1 MATRLR
7 ITAGASSRWPQP
19 PLPEASA
26 MRQLRRGALAPPS
39 LVTRVRI
46 APRCLVLTLVVAGH
60 VTASRAQAPATA
72 DSGVAAR
79 YVKREILIAMRDGT
93 KLFTAIYT
101 PRDSARRYPILL
113 MRTPYGVAPYGAA
126 AYPSAL
132 GPWKAIQDDGYI
144 FVNQD
149 VRGRY
154 MSEGYY
160 QFMTPHIP
168 VKRGPKDVDE
178 SSDTYDTIDWLV
190 RNVAGN
196 NGRVGTWGNSA
207 PGFFVAAGLPDAH
220 PAHRAA
226 YPSAP
231 MIDWYLGDDRHH
243 NGALTLAQTFNFL
256 SGFDQPRSGP
266 IAAYPQ
272 RPDFRTSDGYNF
284 HLRSGP
290 TKNLSQRQLF
300 GKVAFWDSIMAH
312 PNYDAYWQRRSI
324 WKHEKNIKPAV
335 LTVGGWYDAEDPYGP
350 LRLNQSLEELSA
362 ATPRTFVMGPWTHG
376 SWNRSD
382 NDTLGL
388 LSFGSTTGQFF
399 RDSIGFPFFSC
410 TLKDRCGA
418 PLPKV
423 AAFQTGANQWRT
435 FDAWPPRAVVPR
447 SLYLRERGS
456 LAFQRPTAGTASDS
470 YISDPAKPV
479 PYTSALSFGYH
490 PLYPIED
497 QRFASRRPDVL
508 VYETP
513 PLDADLTL
521 AGPIQ
526 VHLSIASTGSDADFV
541 VKVIDVWPDLP
552 LTGRAASGPM
562 DGYEQLVKGDVFRAR
577 WRRSLETPQALVPG
591 RPDSVNYVLHD
602 VFHTF
607 KRGHRLMVHVQS
619 SWFPLIDRNPQTF
632 VPNINTAEAS
642 AFRPATMTVFRSR
655 ARPSHLVL
663 PVLP

>member
-1 MATRLR
+1 M
-7 ITAGASSRWPQP
+7 S
-19 PLPEASA
+19 
-26 MRQLRRGALAPPS
+26 
-39 LVTRVRI
+39 
-46 APRCLVLTLVVAGH
+46 
-60 VTASRAQAPATA
+60 ATA
-72 DSGVAAR
+72 AKEVSDH
-79 YVKREILIAMRDGT
+79 YVKREVSIPMRDGT

-101 PRDSARRYPILL
+101 PRDSSRVYPILL
-113 MRTPYGVAPYGAA
+113 MRTPYGVAPYGAD
-126 AYPSAL
+126 AYPGSL
-132 GPWKAIQDDGYI
+132 GPWKAFQDDGYI

-154 MSEGYY
+154 MSDGYY
-160 QFMTPHIP
+160 QFMTPHIA
-168 VKRGPKDVDE
+168 VKHGPKDVDE

-190 RNVAGN
+190 KNTARN

-220 PAHRAA
+220 PAHKAA

-256 SGFDQPRSGP
+256 SSFDQPRAGP
-266 IAAYPQ
+266 VASYPA
-272 RPDFRTSDGYNF
+272 RPAFGTSDGYNF

-290 TKNLSQRQLF
+290 TKNLSQGQLF

-312 PNYDAYWQRRSI
+312 PNYDAYWQKRAI

-335 LTVGGWYDAEDPYGP
+335 LTVGGWYDSEDPYGP
-350 LRLNQSLEELSA
+350 LRLNQSLEEMSA
-362 ATPRTFVMGPWTHG
+362 ATSRTFVMGPWTHG
-376 SWNRSD
+376 AWNRGD
-382 NDTLGL
+382 NDTLGVL
-388 LSFGSTTGQFF
+388 KFGSKTGQYF

-410 TLKDRCGA
+410 ILKDRCGS

-435 FDAWPPRAVVPR
+435 FDAWPPKAAQPRAIF
-447 SLYLRERGS
+447 LRENGG
-456 LAFQRPTAGTASDS
+456 LGFEKPTASTASDS
-470 YISDPAKPV
+470 YVSDPAKPV
-479 PYTSALSFGYH
+479 PYTSALSFGYF

-508 VYETP
+508 VYETSA
-513 PLDADLTL
+513 LDADLTL
-521 AGPIQ
+521 AGPIGVQ
-526 VHLSIASTGSDADFV
+526 LRIASTGTDADFI
-541 VKVIDVWPDLP
+541 VKVIDVWPDVQLS
-552 LTGRAASGPM
+552 GRGATGPM
-562 DGYEQLVKGDVFRAR
+562 DGYEQLVKGDVYRAR
-577 WRRSLETPQALVPG
+577 WRRSLESPQALIPG

-607 KRGHRLMVHVQS
+607 KKGHRLMVHVQS
-619 SWFPLIDRNPQTF
+619 SWYPLIDRNPQTF

-642 AFRPATMTVFRSR
+642 DFRPATMTVFRSR
-655 ARPSHLVL
+655 THPSHLVL